1 MNYYL
6 KYLKYKQK
14 YLDLKNLDL
23 IGGLSLNNYTDLEG
37 GVFGILSDVEEYK
50 NQVQDLTLESI
61 ADKWR
66 TKINSTS
73 YSKNVKQIYDEN
85 TGELIGEKKLQPG
98 YYLMFYDSNGD
109 YYDASDDETINSH
122 NPKFYDNHIHLLKT
136 KVDKFGNNSI
146 EFNITINPTDTIEGR
161 KKIKIKQE
169 LLTQA
174 LSLNKYCEENNIKGY
189 DKLRMFIFLLKM
201 NEEYDLKDFIVIGDY
216 KITYSPSENT
226 HLYSHNN
233 GDILP
238 VFSDEDKEKC
248 IQELDTYAII
258 CTALKIINK
267 TMTGETTGETTVT
280 DRMNSTHFLIYLM
293 YRANYRLLSDSEQSW
308 YIREMTKNYL
318 LFSEF
323 YNMEAAKKE
332 LDDIKEKIEMINN
345 KLIKQTT
352 QMRSIRNNVKLNL
365 ESQEQ
370 YYEIIKKTRDFY
382 EEKKKELTENLEK
395 KELEYKE
402 KYNIETIREII
413 LENTTDSKKDDL
425 LADFDEYEKRE
436 ESRKTLI
443 KQSKFISPQYLE
455 RERERQRKRERD
467 REGSSRFSGN
477 PAFDPVIER
486 GRGRGREPRDG
497 SSGSRIEREGRS
509 RDRTSYYSGPGPSRD
524 SGPRSGSGYGPSSG
538 PRSGS
543 GYGPSSSRERR

>member
-37 GVFGILSDVEEYK
+37 GVFGILSDIKEYQL
-50 NQVQDLTLESI
+50 QVQDLTLESI

-73 YSKNVKQIYDEN
+73 YSKNVQQIYDEN

-109 YYDASDDETINSH
+109 YYDASDDETINPR
-122 NPKFYDNHIHLLKT
+122 NPKFFDNHIHLLKT

-146 EFNITINPTDTIEGR
+146 EFNITINPTDTIGGR
-161 KKIKIKQE
+161 KKIIIKQE

-201 NEEYDLKDFIVIGDY
+201 NEEYDLKNFIVIRDY

-280 DRMNSTHFLIYLM
+280 DRMNSTQFLIYLI
-293 YRANYRLLSDSEQSW
+293 YRAYLNSRLLSDSEQSW
-308 YIREMTKNYL
+308 YTHEMTKNNL

-332 LDDIKEKIEMINN
+332 LDDIQEKIKMINN
-345 KLIKQTT
+345 KMIKQPT
-352 QMRSIRNNVKLNL
+352 QMRSIRNNMN
-365 ESQEQ
+365 SNQ
-370 YYEIIKKTRDFY
+370 
-382 EEKKKELTENLEK
+382 
-395 KELEYKE
+395 
-402 KYNIETIREII
+402 
-413 LENTTDSKKDDL
+413 
-425 LADFDEYEKRE
+425 
-436 ESRKTLI
+436 
-443 KQSKFISPQYLE
+443 QSK
-455 RERERQRKRERD
+455 
-467 REGSSRFSGN
+467 
-477 PAFDPVIER
+477 
-486 GRGRGREPRDG
+486 
-497 SSGSRIEREGRS
+497 
-509 RDRTSYYSGPGPSRD
+509 
-524 SGPRSGSGYGPSSG
+524 
-538 PRSGS
+538 
-543 GYGPSSSRERR
+543 